1 MPPAISITTSVT
13 ASDNQGLRIDY
24 RLQGDISALRI
35 PTRAPSEA
43 RDNLWQHTC
52 CEAFIGDAAAVNTQS
67 YREFNFSPSSC
78 WAAYAFHDY
87 RQRSMDWQAPAAP
100 VLTSTVSA
108 DTLHLSVQLPAV
120 LLPDS
125 PQLAI
130 GLCAVIETLDGSKTY
145 WALSHAAV
153 QPDFHLRNSFTL
165 RLPHP

>member
-13 ASDNQGLRIDY
+13 ALDNQGLRIDY

-35 PTRAPSEA
+35 PAHAPSQA
-43 RDNLWQHTC
+43 CDNLWQHTC
-52 CEAFIGDAAAVNTQS
+52 CEAFIGDATAVNTHS

-78 WAAYAFHDY
+78 WAAYAFNDY
-87 RQRSMDWQAPAAP
+87 RQRIIDWQPAAAP
-100 VLTSTVSA
+100 VLSSTVHA
-108 DTLHLSVQLPAV
+108 DSLHLSALLPSA

-130 GLCAVIETLDGSKTY
+130 GLSAVIETLDGSKTY

-153 QPDFHLRNSFTL
+153 QPDFHLRDSFTL
-165 RLPHP
+165 RLSHP